1 MFYFSFSGSA
11 YFDKDG
17 NRRGYTFEDPKEMEI
32 LIREKM
38 RKITQ
43 KEDSMKMERIENV
56 LNLMTTTITGKIAT
70 KKSK

>member
-38 RKITQ
+38 
-43 KEDSMKMERIENV
+43 
-56 LNLMTTTITGKIAT
+56 MT
-70 KKSK
+70 SLS